1 MSNRLIKSFG
11 YAIEGI
17 GTLFKETPNARIHFI
32 LAILAIFLGFFLK
45 ISSLEW
51 MVLFL
56 SIGFVVCAEGFN
68 TAIETITDLASPDIH
83 PLAKKT
89 KDIAAGAVLIAALTS
104 IAIGILIF
112 APKIINLFSAF

>member
-1 MSNRLIKSFG
+1 MYKRQ
-11 YAIEGI
+11 
-17 GTLFKETPNARIHFI
+17 
-32 LAILAIFLGFFLK
+32 
-45 ISSLEW
+45 SLEW